1 MWNRYGRSLLRHL
14 RIRFIRYKSKIM
26 KAIKLTLTS
35 LFLVMGGAASAFG
48 PEPETKISTETVFGK
63 VLRDDSKR
71 PLQNVTV
78 TAILLNKK
86 EKYTLTNNEGE
97 FGIDELKPGMYRFI
111 FEKDGYR
118 KVVRDKVNITL
129 NESIELNIE
138 MEYIEDSLVPSPF
151 HFFLLD
157 TP

>member
-1 MWNRYGRSLLRHL
+1 MT
-14 RIRFIRYKSKIM
+14 
-26 KAIKLTLTS
+26 AIKLTLTS
-35 LFLVMGGAASAFG
+35 LFLVLGGSASASG
-48 PEPETKISTETVFGK
+48 PETETKISTEIVFGK
-63 VLRDDSKR
+63 VMREDSKR
-71 PLQNVTV
+71 PLQHVTV

-97 FGIDELKPGMYRFI
+97 FGIEELRPGMYKII

-129 NESIELNIE
+129 NEPIELNIE
-138 MEYIEDSLVPSPF
+138 MEYIEWSLVPSPF